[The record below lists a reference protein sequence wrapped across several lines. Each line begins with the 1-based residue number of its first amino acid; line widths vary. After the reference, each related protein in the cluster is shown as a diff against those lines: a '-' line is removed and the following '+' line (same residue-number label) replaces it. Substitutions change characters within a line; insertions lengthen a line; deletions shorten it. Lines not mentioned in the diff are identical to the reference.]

1 MGIFGNTGRHADKD
15 AVKRTNL
22 VRLLFII
29 SLVIVV
35 AFAAVIIF
43 GGNSG
48 EENDNTETLFVEQET
63 QVIKKGEK
71 ITINDP
77 LLGTIEIKAVEGF
90 KKNTYDNSNFITD
103 DSGMMTYYI
112 DDQVASCM
120 GVDLSEYQGEVDFEK
135 VKEQGFEF
143 VILRIGGRYY
153 SDAGGLY
160 MDSNFFDYYNAA
172 KDAGL
177 RVGGYFFSQATTAQ
191 EATDEANYVLSQL
204 KNTKLDYPIAFDW
217 EIIEGDTARTDVV
230 TGDELTQCA
239 IAFCDTIKNAGYE
252 SIIYSN
258 TSLMY
263 YMYDLELLKD
273 YDFWIADYENHPSM
287 YYHFTMWQYD
297 IEGQVDGI
305 EGNVDMNICLK
316 NY

>member
-1 MGIFGNTGRHADKD
+1 MGMFGYSGRHADKE
-15 AVKRTNL
+15 ATKRTNL
-22 VRLLFII
+22 VRLLVIL
-29 SLVIVV
+29 SLVIVI
-35 AFAAVIIF
+35 AFVLVVLF
-43 GGNSG
+43 NSNGG
-48 EENDNTETLFVEQET
+48 EQETNETQFVEQEP
-63 QVIKKGEK
+63 QKIKKGEK
-71 ITINDP
+71 ITVNDP
-77 LLGTIEIKAVEGF
+77 LLGTIEIEAVEGF
-90 KKNTYDNSNFITD
+90 AKNTYDNSNFIID

-112 DDQVASCM
+112 EDEVASCM

-135 VKEQGFEF
+135 VKKQGFEF

-153 SDAGGLY
+153 SEAGGLY

-177 RVGGYFFSQATTAQ
+177 RVGGYFFSQAATAQ
-191 EATDEANYVLSQL
+191 EAVEEANYVLSQL
-204 KNTKLDYPIAFDW
+204 GNTKLDYPIAFDW
-217 EIIEGDTARTDVV
+217 EIIEGDTARTDAV
-230 TGDELTQCA
+230 TGETLTDCA

-287 YYHFTMWQYD
+287 YYHFTMWQYN

-305 EGNVDMNICLK
+305 EGNVDLNICMK